1 MSNCEWCD
9 LSDEDRKYI
18 LFEDEY
24 WAAYLADEQD
34 YIGRCILVLK
44 RHAGTLSELSG
55 EEWTNLQLIIRRIE
69 SCLKTAFGADL
80 CNWTCLLNNFYK
92 DDDPNPH
99 VHLHCRPRYS
109 KPVVIGDNTYTDE
122 EFAHHYALKRCSRVS
137 DEDRQIIYRKM
148 KEYLSSNL

>member
-1 MSNCEWCD
+1 MSNCEWCN
-9 LSDEDRKYI
+9 LSDEDRKYL
-18 LFEDEY
+18 LFDDEY

-55 EEWTNLQLIIRRIE
+55 EEWTDLQLIIRRIE
-69 SCLKTAFGADL
+69 GCLKIALGADL

-122 EFAHHYALKRCSRVS
+122 EFAHHYALKKCSRVS
-137 DEDRQIIYRKM
+137 DDDRQIIYRKM
-148 KEYLSSNL
+148 KEYLFSIL